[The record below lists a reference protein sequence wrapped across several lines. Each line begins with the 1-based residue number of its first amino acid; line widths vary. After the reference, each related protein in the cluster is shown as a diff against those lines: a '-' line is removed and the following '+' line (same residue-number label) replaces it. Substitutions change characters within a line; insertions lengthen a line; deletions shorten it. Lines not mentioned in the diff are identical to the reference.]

1 MRRFGTL
8 ALVSGIL
15 ALAVIA
21 AVGSSRQ
28 ALAVGSQTRTFVA
41 TTGSDANLCTR
52 VAPCRTFGA
61 ALAQT
66 ASGGEIVA
74 LDSGGYG
81 AVTVTQAVSIAAAP
95 GVQASISPASGNAIA
110 VAAGPTDKVTLRNLQ
125 LNGQGATHGVIF
137 TAGGALFIDDL
148 TINGFGGHGI
158 FTSVA
163 GSADLY
169 VTDTVIRGAGDSGIY
184 LESDS
189 GFLNATVVRTRLEE
203 NAVSGLFSA
212 VNSRVTVKDTVAIGS
227 GTGFYAGPGDMYLE
241 GCVARNNQTG
251 VEAANSIGSQI
262 TAIVHVSNC
271 IVTGNLFGW
280 ILGTNGGS
288 VLSRGNNTLE
298 GNTFSNTFSGTYS
311 PK

>member
-8 ALVSGIL
+8 ALVSSVL
-15 ALAVIA
+15 ALVVIV

-28 ALAVGSQTRTFVA
+28 ALAVGTQTRTFVA
-41 TTGSDANLCTR
+41 TTGSDANPCTR

-81 AVTVTQAVSIAAAP
+81 AVTITQAVSIAAAP

-137 TAGGALFIDDL
+137 TAGGALFIDNL

-158 FTSVA
+158 FMSVSSDA
-163 GSADLY
+163 SLY
-169 VTDTVIRGAGDSGIY
+169 VADTVVRGSGDGIH

-189 GFLNATVVRTRLEE
+189 DFLTATVVRTRLEA
-203 NAVSGLFSA
+203 NAANGLFA
-212 VNSRVTVKDTVAIGS
+212 ATNSHVTVKDTVAVGN
-227 GTGFYAGPGDMYLE
+227 GAGFYTGPGDMTLE
-241 GCVARNNQTG
+241 GCVATDNLTG
-251 VEAANSIGSQI
+251 IIAANSIGNQF
-262 TAIVHVSNC
+262 TAIARVSNC
-271 IVTGNLFGW
+271 IVTGNVFGW
-280 ILGTNGGS
+280 SAGVNGGS
-288 VLSRGNNTLE
+288 VVSRGNNTLE
-298 GNTFSNTFSGTYS
+298 GNTFANTFTGSYS